1 MAGSAELFVGLF
13 ILLGLFTRSTVLVL
27 GFTMIVAIVRV
38 HLENG
43 LFMNNNGYEFAL
55 FLAVISF
62 ALIVQGGGRLAL
74 ANYIAKRT
82 QF

>member
-1 MAGSAELFVGLF
+1 
-13 ILLGLFTRSTVLVL
+13 
-27 GFTMIVAIVRV
+27 VAIVSV